1 MGNLFLKVREMPDF
15 EHHQIVQFC
24 NTIVVLQKTIQLKL
38 ILKYLVGV
46 MRQIYDMNKYKSIT
60 IIDAFHAFYLK
71 N

>member
-1 MGNLFLKVREMPDF
+1 MPDF
-15 EHHQIVQFC
+15 EHHQIVPFC

-46 MRQIYDMNKYKSIT
+46 MRQIYDMNTYKSVT
-60 IIDAFHAFYLK
+60 IIYTFHAFYLM